1 MVGDNN
7 LDSPGDTT
15 APATEATEQ
24 APEGTSEEKKKLL
37 EEEKSNGTNRTSS
50 TEVSATGTFEVI
62 DVDEE
67 IHLLD

>member
-7 LDSPGDTT
+7 LDSPGDAT
-15 APATEATEQ
+15 APAIEATEQ
-24 APEGTSEEKKKLL
+24 APENTSEEKKKLL
-37 EEEKSNGTNRTSS
+37 EEEKTDGTTRTSS

>member
-7 LDSPGDTT
+7 LDSPGTTT
-15 APATEATEQ
+15 AAGATEQ
-24 APEGTSEEKKKLL
+24 SHEGTSDEKKKLL
-37 EEEKSNGTNRTSS
+37 EEEKTDGTKNAEGS
-50 TEVSATGTFEVI
+50 TTGAFEVI

>member
-1 MVGDNN
+1 M
-7 LDSPGDTT
+7 DSPGDTI

-24 APEGTSEEKKKLL
+24 APEGTSEEKKELL
-37 EEEKSNGTNRTSS
+37 DEEKTDGTTRTNS
-50 TEVSATGTFEVI
+50 TEVSTTGAFEVI